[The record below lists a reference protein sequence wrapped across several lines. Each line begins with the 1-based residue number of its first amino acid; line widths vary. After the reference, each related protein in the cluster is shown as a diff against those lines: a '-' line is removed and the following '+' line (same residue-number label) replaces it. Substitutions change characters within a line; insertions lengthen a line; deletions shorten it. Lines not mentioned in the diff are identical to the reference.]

1 MRASRSSLL
10 AVFTVAVV
18 ASSCKNNEEASPSAT
33 SDVAEPSGQA
43 RRTTTAPPRRT
54 VRRTPQAMRDHFK
67 SGVLIRDALIA
78 GDLAL
83 AQWNATWLAE
93 HEPDPGIESWSP
105 LMTDL
110 RARARKIAEAPDLAT
125 AAAATA
131 GLALECGRCHKANG
145 ASPRFVE
152 SDPRVAASGPR
163 PHMLEHQWAA
173 ERMWEGLIGAN
184 ETTWNRGVTGLAVAP
199 LGQDEIFTNATATE
213 RIAALAA
220 DVHTLGADGKRVQ
233 SWPERATVFGH
244 LLATCATCHA
254 ETISR

>member
-1 MRASRSSLL
+1 MCASRSFVL
-10 AVFTVAVV
+10 AVVPVV
-18 ASSCKNNEEASPSAT
+18 MLGSSCAKKEEPAPSGT
-33 SDVAEPSGQA
+33 SDVADPSGQA

-54 VRRTPQAMRDHFK
+54 VRRTPEAMRDHFT

-83 AQWNATWLAE
+83 AKWNATWLAE

-110 RARARKIAEAPDLAT
+110 RARARKIVEAPDLAT

-184 ETTWNRGVTGLAVAP
+184 ETTWNTGVAGLAVAP
-199 LGQDEIFTNATATE
+199 LGQDEIFANATATQ

-220 DVHTLGADGKRVQ
+220 EVHSLGADGGKVQ
-233 SWPERATVFGH
+233 TWSERATVYGH